1 MTTLPIIFGHLG
13 FSSTDVFVVKDGR
26 QLCVG
31 TIFVNRQREGDA
43 YSFDSYDFC
52 LEHYV
57 KRHNYL
63 TIEELPTGTQAIAEY
78 KKQLAEKGV
87 SINGDILYAG

>member
-1 MTTLPIIFGHLG
+1 MSNLPIIFGHLG

-31 TIFVNRQREGDA
+31 TIFLDRRFEGD
-43 YSFDSYDFC
+43 SYTFEPYAFC

-57 KRHNYL
+57 TRQHYL
-63 TIEELPTGTQAIAEY
+63 TVEELPSAEQAIAEY

-87 SINGDILYAG
+87 SINGDIVYAG